1 MKKVFVIIVT
11 YNGMKWLPECIA
23 SLVTSTIPVT
33 ILIVDNNSTD
43 GSVPY
48 IEKNFNEVILFKEEF
63 NLGFGKANNIGLAY
77 ALEQNADYVF
87 LLNQDAF
94 VDTETIQNLI
104 NVAIDNQDFGIIS
117 PVQLEYSG
125 NALELYFYKFLACT
139 ATRNFYSD
147 FVLSKPLKAIYE
159 VPFIQAA
166 AWLLPISTLRKIGGF
181 DPIFFHYGEDD
192 NYCQR
197 VLFHNLKI
205 GVAPNVYV
213 RHDSNMTPKPLVPLF
228 SDLYFSNYEKQLY
241 IKYGDLN
248 YDFSVSNIK
257 IEKNKIFK
265 LLIFG
270 CLRFNLKKING
281 ALKQLSVLK
290 ECSERIRI
298 SRKTN
303 KIINAHYISKNIF

>member
-11 YNGMKWLPECIA
+11 YNGMKWLPECLA
-23 SLVTSTIPVT
+23 SLVTSTVPVT
-33 ILIVDNNSTD
+33 ILVIDNNSTD
-43 GSVPY
+43 GSASY
-48 IEKNFNEVILFKEEF
+48 IEENYNDVILFKEKV

-77 ALEQNADYVF
+77 ALGQNADYVF

-94 VDTETIQNLI
+94 VEPETIQNLI
-104 NVAIDNQDFGIIS
+104 NVACEHQDYGIIS

-125 NALELYFYKFLACT
+125 NALEMYFYKFMACT

-147 FVLSKPLKAIYE
+147 FVLSKSLKAIYE

-205 GVAPNVYV
+205 GVVPNVYI
-213 RHDSNMTPKPLVPLF
+213 RHDSNMTPKPMVPLF
-228 SDLYFSNYEKQLY
+228 SDLYFLNYEKQLY

-248 YDFSVSNIK
+248 CDFSVSNIK

-270 CLRFNLKKING
+270 CLSFNSQKIKG
-281 ALKQLSVLK
+281 AFKQLTLLK
-290 ECSERIRI
+290 ECNKRIRI

-303 KIINAHYISKNIF
+303 EIINAHYIS

>member
-1 MKKVFVIIVT
+1 
-11 YNGMKWLPECIA
+11 MKWLPECIA
-23 SLVTSTIPVT
+23 SLVTSTVPVT
-33 ILIVDNNSTD
+33 ILVIDNNSTD

-48 IEKNFNEVILFKEEF
+48 IEENYNDVILFKEKV

-94 VDTETIQNLI
+94 VNPETIQDLI
-104 NVAIDNQDFGIIS
+104 TVASDHKEYGIIS

-125 NALELYFYKFLACT
+125 NTLELYFYKFMACT

-147 FVLSKPLKAIYE
+147 YVLSKPLQAIYD

-166 AWLLPISTLRKIGGF
+166 AWLLPIKTLKKIGGF
-181 DPIFFHYGEDD
+181 DPMFFHYGEDD

-197 VLFHNLKI
+197 VVFHNLKI
-205 GVAPNVYV
+205 GVVPNVYI
-213 RHDSNMTPKPLVPLF
+213 RHDSNMAPKRLIPLF
-228 SDLYFSNYEKQLY
+228 SDTYFSNYKKQLY

-248 YDFSVSNIK
+248 YNFSKSNITV
-257 IEKNKIFK
+257 EKNKIFK
-265 LLIFG
+265 LLIVG
-270 CLRFNLKKING
+270 CLSFNLKKING
-281 ALKQLSVLK
+281 ALKQLTVLK

-303 KIINAHYISKNIF
+303 GILNAHYIS